1 MTWRSDGAVVMTMA
15 LSYDISHQRDAM
27 AAVNVLPAPLQD
39 RTATCWWLETAL
51 RMSHCLSQGSTF
63 NVCRANL
70 TGLSRNKRW
79 LAIRSSLGGVGLR
92 AATERFGFLGLG

>member
-1 MTWRSDGAVVMTMA
+1 
-15 LSYDISHQRDAM
+15 
-27 AAVNVLPAPLQD
+27 
-39 RTATCWWLETAL
+39 
-51 RMSHCLSQGSTF
+51 MSHCLSQGSTF

-92 AATERFGFLGLG
+92 AATERFGFLGLVPASGMTESGLAIASTGF

>member
-1 MTWRSDGAVVMTMA
+1 
-15 LSYDISHQRDAM
+15 
-27 AAVNVLPAPLQD
+27 
-39 RTATCWWLETAL
+39 
-51 RMSHCLSQGSTF
+51 MSHCLSQGSTF

-92 AATERFGFLGLG
+92 AATERFGFLGLGSAGMTESGLAICKYGFLRAADLG